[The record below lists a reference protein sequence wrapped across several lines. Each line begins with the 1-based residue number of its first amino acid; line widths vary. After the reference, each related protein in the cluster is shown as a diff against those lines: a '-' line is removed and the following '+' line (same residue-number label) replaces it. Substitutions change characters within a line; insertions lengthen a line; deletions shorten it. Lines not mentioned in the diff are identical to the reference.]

1 LKIRISLRRVSILR
15 GEDHWRFLEFGTEH
29 AAARPII
36 RPALNGVDADVINV
50 FALELEKSID
60 RAVRRAAKKGTPV

>member
-1 LKIRISLRRVSILR
+1 
-15 GEDHWRFLEFGTEH
+15 
-29 AAARPII
+29 
-36 RPALNGVDADVINV
+36 VINV